1 MANEIT
7 FSKSYKAALQG
18 GLVAAGV
25 NIAWL
30 YILEFSIG
38 ISELPKGFPVAVVI
52 SSIIP
57 LLAGASL
64 YVILCKNFLKG
75 EMLFLL
81 LSVGFTIFSLFPSFQ
96 TTLPDGHLAPQ
107 NFALLTVP
115 MHFFAAVIG
124 LYFLLKKQY

>member
-7 FSKSYKAALQG
+7 FSKTYKAALQG
-18 GLVAAGV
+18 GLIAAGV

-30 YILEFSIG
+30 YVLEFSIG
-38 ISELPKGFPVAVVI
+38 ISELPKGFTVAVVI

-75 EMLFLL
+75 ETLFLL

-96 TTLPDGHLAPQ
+96 TNLPDGNLAPQ

-124 LYFLLKKQY
+124 LYFLLKKQN

>member
-7 FSKSYKAALQG
+7 FSQSYKAALQG
-18 GLVAAGV
+18 GLVAAGI

-38 ISELPKGFPVAVVI
+38 VGELPKGFAVAVVL

-57 LLAGASL
+57 LFAGASL

-96 TTLPDGHLAPQ
+96 TTLPEGNLAPK

-124 LYFLLKKQY
+124 LYFLLKKHK